1 MLDLTYF
8 VCLPSPNKVPR
19 MPSKVIANGRA
30 RFSSYE
36 FDLKT
41 GELSR
46 NGIRFRLESQP
57 AKVLEFLIEANGNL
71 VSRQELIASL
81 WPGEVE
87 GNFDRRL
94 DKAVAKLRA
103 SLSDDPA
110 KPRYIETLKGRGYRF
125 LDAVTEGGAIPLL
138 ADEHSSLN
146 LVSESDESPCNLPS
160 SPSPR
165 RGLFGHRL
173 AIREFAAAACLVLA
187 VFPLV
192 WWLHVRSVVPSHNRL
207 VVLILEFRDVSVT
220 ARDTW
225 VPQSVAEWLFTDL
238 AAGGELQIV
247 QGGGNPGLRVKAAEN
262 GCGGLPGNVLNTA
275 RSIFNADMIVYGN
288 YSVTDNGGSGERSRL
303 DLCLQHTQDRKSP
316 ESMIVVGAKGDISEL
331 VFNAGE
337 MIRSKLGL
345 KQLSSQSLGYLRATL
360 PLNLMAARLY
370 EEGTTALRHFEPEE
384 ASVLLTDAA
393 KFEPQHA
400 PTHAALSTAWAE
412 LGYQMRSQQEA
423 VIARDLAKSLSPIQ
437 RLEYEGLVDE
447 AGNDWTAAV
456 DVYTKLLQLSPNNV
470 ERGLKLAKV
479 QIHASRGLP
488 ALETLRKL
496 RDGNVAAQADPR
508 VDLTE
513 AAADSAIS
521 DFRGQ
526 FAASTRAEVHAKAVG
541 SDLLV
546 ADAQMEQGDAD
557 DMLDNWGE
565 ALRLWRMAGQGYE
578 SIGDRGGMANALNHQ
593 GLLAWHIDDTTG
605 SLKLFE
611 EAVSLSKSIG
621 DQAGIAYSLSRMGD
635 VHLYVDTANGADSSA
650 AMKLFHQAETIY
662 HATGNL
668 GEEGNVLSLFGDEAI
683 HRTRY
688 EEARAFYLK
697 SMTLSQAAGDQS
709 RIANRLQDL
718 GIVAGVEGKNQ
729 ESERYFRQSNQAYE
743 ALGQEDRAAIARC
756 GLARTLVREGNI
768 DQGTSMQKEGLA
780 RMISVGRRMQVF
792 QARSDLIRS
801 EMVHNAVSAEALAR
815 ENIELSKALPQAA
828 SVGIRYAFADL
839 AEAEAKQGKLKE
851 AREAIAQA
859 FAPGIN
865 FVPKDLLPSLLLSR
879 GYVSMSWRDY
889 SKATV
894 DFQRSRT
901 LTHAQGQIYLEM
913 ESRLGLSETHVL
925 QQRKI
930 ALPELSALKHEA
942 EQLGYGIFSI
952 KIEAFLQS
960 LPST

>member
-1 MLDLTYF
+1 
-8 VCLPSPNKVPR
+8 
-19 MPSKVIANGRA
+19 MPSKVRANGRA

-57 AKVLEFLIEANGNL
+57 AKVLEFLIEANGDL
-71 VSRQELIASL
+71 VSRQELIALL

-125 LDAVTEGGAIPLL
+125 LDAVTEDGAIPPL
-138 ADEHSSLN
+138 ADKLPSLN
-146 LVSESDESPCNLPS
+146 LVSESDESQPNPPS
-160 SPSPR
+160 SPSSR
-165 RGLFGHRL
+165 RGLFEHLL
-173 AIREFAAAACLVLA
+173 AIRGFAAAACLALS
-187 VFPLV
+187 VFPLA
-192 WWLHVRSVVPSHNRL
+192 WWLHARSVVPSHSRL
-207 VVLILEFRDVSVT
+207 VVLILQFHDISATIKDE
-220 ARDTW
+220 W
-225 VPQSVAEWLFTDL
+225 VLHSVADWLSTDL
-238 AAGGELQIV
+238 TAGGELQIV
-247 QGGGNPGLRVKAAEN
+247 QGGENPGLRAQTAAK
-262 GCGGLPGNVLNTA
+262 GCGELPPRVLDTA
-275 RSIFNADMIVYGN
+275 RRAFNADMVVYGN
-288 YSVTDNGGSGERSRL
+288 YSATDNGASGERSRL
-303 DLCLQHTQDRKSP
+303 DLCLQHTQDRNSP
-316 ESMIVVGAKGDISEL
+316 ESMIVVGDKGDISQL

-360 PLNLMAARLY
+360 PVNLMAARLY
-370 EEGTTALRHFEPEE
+370 EEGTSALRHFEPEE

-393 KFEPQHA
+393 KFERQHA

-412 LGYQMRSQQEA
+412 LGYQVRSQQEA

-437 RLEYEGLVDE
+437 QLEYAGLADE
-447 AGNDWTAAV
+447 AGNDWTAAI
-456 DVYTKLLQLSPNNV
+456 DAYTKLLQLYPDSV
-470 ERGLKLAKV
+470 EHGLKLAKV
-479 QIHASRGLP
+479 QIHASKALL

-496 RDGNVAAQADPR
+496 RDRNVAAQADPR

-526 FAASTRAEVHAKAVG
+526 FAASSRAEIHAKAQG

-546 ADAQMEQGDAD
+546 DDARMEQGDAD
-557 DMLDNWGE
+557 DMLDNWDE
-565 ALRLWRMAGQGYE
+565 ALRLWRLAGQDYE
-578 SIGDRGGMANALNHQ
+578 SIGDRGGMADALNHQ
-593 GLLAWHIDDTTG
+593 GLLAWHKDDTTT

-611 EAVSLSKSIG
+611 EAVRLSNSIG

-668 GEEGNVLSLFGDEAI
+668 AEEGNVLSLFGDEAI

-688 EEARAFYLK
+688 EEARAYYLK
-697 SMTLSQAAGDQS
+697 SMALSQAANDQS

-718 GIVAGVEGKNQ
+718 GIVAGFEGKNQ
-729 ESERYFRQSNQAYE
+729 DAERYFRQSNQAYE

-756 GLARTLVREGNI
+756 GLARTLFREGHI
-768 DQGTSMQKEGLA
+768 DQGRSMQKDALA
-780 RMISVGRRMQVF
+780 RISLIGRRMQVF

-801 EMVHNAVSAEALAR
+801 EMVSNAVGAEALAR
-815 ENIELSKALPQAA
+815 ENIELSKTLPQAA
-828 SVGIRYAFADL
+828 SVGARYAFADL
-839 AEAEAKQGKLKE
+839 AESEAKQGKLKE
-851 AREAIAQA
+851 AREAITQA
-859 FAPGIN
+859 FAPGVN
-865 FVPKDLLPSLLLSR
+865 SVPRDLLPALLLSR
-879 GYVSMSWRDY
+879 GYVSMSGRDY
-889 SKATV
+889 SKANA
-894 DFQRSRT
+894 DFQRSRI
-901 LTHAQGQIYLEM
+901 LTRAQGQIYLEM
-913 ESRLGLSETHVL
+913 ESRLALSEMHVL
-925 QQRKI
+925 QQRKT
-930 ALPELSALKHEA
+930 ALPELSALKNEA
-942 EQLGYGIFSI
+942 EQLGYGIFPI

>member
-1 MLDLTYF
+1 M
-8 VCLPSPNKVPR
+8 PAKVR
-19 MPSKVIANGRA
+19 THGRA

-46 NGIRFRLESQP
+46 SGIRFRLESQP
-57 AKVLEFLIEANGNL
+57 AKVLEFLIDADGDL

-125 LDAVTEGGAIPLL
+125 LDAVAFELPCSTEGGAKRSPANELP
-138 ADEHSSLN
+138 SLP
-146 LVSESDESPCNLPS
+146 LVSESDESQHNLPS
-160 SPSPR
+160 TASSR
-165 RGLFGHRL
+165 HQFFEHLF
-173 AIREFAAAACLVLA
+173 AIRGFAVAACLVLA
-187 VFPLV
+187 VFPLA
-192 WWLHVRSVVPSHNRL
+192 WWLRVRSIVSPHSRP
-207 VVLILEFRDVSVT
+207 VVLMLEFRDVSAT
-220 ARDTW
+220 TKDPW
-225 VPQSVAEWLFTDL
+225 VLQSVAEWLSTDL
-238 AAGGELQIV
+238 AAGGELKIV
-247 QGGGNPGLRVKAAEN
+247 QGGENPGLQVHAAES
-262 GCGGLPGNVLNTA
+262 GCGGLPANVLDTA
-275 RSIFNADMIVYGN
+275 RRTFSADMIVYGN
-288 YSVTDNGGSGERSRL
+288 YSVTDNGSSGERSRL

-316 ESMIVVGAKGDISEL
+316 ESMIVVGAKGDVSQL

-360 PLNLMAARLY
+360 PVNLMAARLY
-370 EEGTTALRHFEPEE
+370 EEGTSALRHFEPEE

-412 LGYQMRSQQEA
+412 LGYQVRSQQEA
-423 VIARDLAKSLSPIQ
+423 VIARNLAKSLSPIQ
-437 RLEYEGLVDE
+437 QLEYEGLADE
-447 AGNDWTAAV
+447 AANAWPAAI
-456 DVYTKLLQLSPNNV
+456 DAYTKLLQLYPDSV
-470 ERGLKLAKV
+470 EHGLKLAKV
-479 QIHASRGLP
+479 QIHASEARV

-496 RDGNVAAQADPR
+496 RDRNVAAQADPR

-521 DFRGQ
+521 DFREQ
-526 FAASTRAEVHAKAVG
+526 FAAASRAEIHAKAQD

-546 ADAQMEQGDAD
+546 ADARMEQGNAG
-557 DMLDNWGE
+557 DMLDNWDE
-565 ALRLWRMAGQGYE
+565 ALRLWHLAGQGYE

-593 GLLAWHIDDTTG
+593 GLLAWHKDDTATA
-605 SLKLFE
+605 LKLFE

-650 AMKLFHQAETIY
+650 AMKLFHQAEAIY

-668 GEEGNVLSLFGDEAI
+668 AEEGNVLSLFGDEAI

-697 SMTLSQAAGDQS
+697 SMAFSQAASDQS

-718 GIVAGVEGKNQ
+718 GIVAEFEGKNQ
-729 ESERYFRQSNQAYE
+729 DAERYFRQSNQVYE
-743 ALGQEDRAAIARC
+743 ALGQEDRAAIVRC
-756 GLARTLVREGNI
+756 RLGRTLFREGHI
-768 DQGTSMQKEGLA
+768 AEGTSMQEDALA
-780 RMISVGRRMQVF
+780 RMSSIGRKMQVF

-801 EMVHNAVSAEALAR
+801 EMLRNAVSAEALAR
-815 ENIELSKALPQAA
+815 ENIKLSKTISQAA
-828 SVGIRYAFADL
+828 SVGGRYAFADL
-839 AEAEAKQGKLKE
+839 AEAEATQGKLTE

-859 FAPGIN
+859 FAPGVN
-865 FVPKDLLPSLLLSR
+865 SVPKDLLPALLLSR
-879 GYVSMSWRDY
+879 GFVSMSGRDY
-889 SKATV
+889 FKANA
-894 DFQRSRT
+894 DFQRSRV

-913 ESRLGLSETHVL
+913 ESRLALSEMRML
-925 QQRKI
+925 QQRKA
-930 ALPELSALKHEA
+930 ALPELSELKHEA
-942 EQLGYGIFSI
+942 EQLGYGIFPI
-952 KIEAFLQS
+952 KIEAFLRS
-960 LPST
+960 LPSM